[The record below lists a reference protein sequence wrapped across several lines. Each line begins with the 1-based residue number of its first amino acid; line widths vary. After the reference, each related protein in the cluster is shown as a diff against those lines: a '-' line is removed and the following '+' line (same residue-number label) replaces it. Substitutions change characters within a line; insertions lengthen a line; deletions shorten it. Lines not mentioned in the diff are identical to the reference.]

1 MLLFCHAIASTWIR
15 NLKSLTKGGVSERAG
30 GGGGETISTAS
41 ALVRDEFFKA
51 TSPSGGHRNKIS
63 GQFWVMIM

>member
-1 MLLFCHAIASTWIR
+1 MR
-15 NLKSLTKGGVSERAG
+15 EPGE
-30 GGGGETISTAS
+30 GGGETISTAS